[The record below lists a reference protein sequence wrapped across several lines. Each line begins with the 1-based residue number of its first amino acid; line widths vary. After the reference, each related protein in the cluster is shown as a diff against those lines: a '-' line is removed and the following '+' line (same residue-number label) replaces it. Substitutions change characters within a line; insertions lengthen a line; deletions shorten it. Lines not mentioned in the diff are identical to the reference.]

1 MNVIGDVKI
10 IPESLEYKF
19 KIVNHTAKAS
29 LVHVAGVRKVSYYFD
44 DKLIDEKVVPGGE
57 LLSDDDCIVDI
68 VQEYAKTNTGVYADL
83 FNNHADRINLL
94 SKTMTLTVESGMFKV
109 HFASTWEKGFFSF
122 SVNSNEGKDT
132 INCKIEA
139 NDFLEAYEKA
149 RFLLYGMENMNG
161 EIAKHFS
168 ELASDKIMEIIKW

>member
-1 MNVIGDVKI
+1 MNTINDVKI
-10 IPESLEYKF
+10 IPESLEYNF

-29 LVHVAGVRKVSYYFD
+29 LVHVAGVRKVSYFFD
-44 DKLIDEKVVPGGE
+44 ENLISEKVIPGGE
-57 LLSDDDCIVDI
+57 LLSDDDCIAGI

-94 SKTMTLTVESGMFKV
+94 SKTMNLTVEFGMFKV
-109 HFASTWEKGFFSF
+109 YFTSTWEKGFFSF

-149 RFLLYGMENMNG
+149 RFLLHGMESLNG
-161 EIAKHFS
+161 EIAQHIS
-168 ELASDKIMEIIKW
+168 ELADDKIMEAIKW